1 MKPIALSDVPAS
13 AVVRG
18 DASKQITGVTI
29 DSRTAR
35 PGDLFIAIRGGI
47 DHVDAAAQAGAAVVV
62 EDELIDRAANV
73 PNLLMTFS
81 SIRCLQCLGDV
92 NAAATT
98 ATRVGVTGSTGKTS
112 TKDAIAHLI
121 GEQRRVVAADAGHNN
136 EIGYPLTLTRIEE
149 DTEVVVCELAMR
161 GSGQIAELCAIAA
174 PDIGVVTNVGV
185 AHMQLLGSREAI
197 AAAKAEI
204 ITGTREGGHVVVPF
218 VEPLLDPH
226 IPAHV
231 EITTFGDE
239 AGADVQLVDRR
250 ILPEGQELTYL
261 IGGELLTL
269 RTNLEG
275 RHHGRNIGAALAV
288 CTILDLDLGDV
299 AARAGDIPLQP
310 WRGETDE
317 LPGGVMV
324 INDAYNANPASMEA
338 ALRLL
343 GEAPTEGRRIA
354 VAGEMAELGEGAPA
368 FHRDIGALMARVG
381 IDIVIAV
388 GNLAR
393 EYLEGAGMGVDGYAV
408 ADVDEAV
415 ERLTELVRAGDR
427 ILVKGSRS
435 AGLEVVPALLRERME
450 ASS

>member
-1 MKPIALSDVPAS
+1 MKPITLANVPAS

-18 DASKQITGVTI
+18 DATKEITGVTI

-47 DHVDAAAQAGAAVVV
+47 DHVDDAAKAGAAVVV
-62 EDELIDRAANV
+62 EDELLDRAANV

-81 SIRCLQCLGDV
+81 SIRCLQCLADI

-98 ATRVGVTGSTGKTS
+98 ATRVGITGSTGKTS

-121 GEQRRVVAADAGHNN
+121 GEQRRVVAAEAGYNN

-149 DTEVVVCELAMR
+149 DTEVAVCELAMR
-161 GSGQIAELCAIAA
+161 GTGQIAELCAIAA
-174 PDIGVVTNVGV
+174 PDIGVVTNIGV
-185 AHMQLLGSREAI
+185 AHLELLGSREAI
-197 AAAKAEI
+197 AASKAEVI
-204 ITGTREGGHVVVPF
+204 AGTREGGHVVVPF

-226 IPAHV
+226 IQPHV
-231 EITTFGDE
+231 QITTFGDE

-250 ILPEGQELTYL
+250 IVDGGQDLTYL
-261 IGGELLTL
+261 VHGELLSM

-275 RHHGRNIGAALAV
+275 RHHGRNLAAALAV
-288 CTILDLDLGDV
+288 CTILGLDLGEV
-299 AARAGDIPLQP
+299 ATRAGDIPLQP

-338 ALRLL
+338 ALRMLA
-343 GEAPTEGRRIA
+343 EAPSEGRRIA
-354 VAGEMAELGEGAPA
+354 VAGLMAELGDGAPA

-388 GNLAR
+388 GDLAR
-393 EYLEGAGMGVDGYAV
+393 GYLEGAGTGVDGYAV
-408 ADVDEAV
+408 PDVDAAI
-415 ERLTELVRAGDR
+415 ERLVELVGAGDR

-435 AGLEVVPALLRERME
+435 AGLEVVPDLLRERLE
-450 ASS
+450 GGA